1 MRLTLESIDYIKQ
14 IALPIWVGSTQSVE
28 GLSRTKRQNKKNK
41 KQNKKTHTFSH
52 IQFFSTPRTVV
63 CQATLSM
70 RFPRQEYWNGLP
82 FPSLGDIPDPGVKPK
97 SPALAGEFF
106 TTEPPG
112 KSLYLSD
119 I

>member
-1 MRLTLESIDYIKQ
+1 MRLTLESIDYVKQ

-70 RFPRQEYWNGLP
+70 RFPRQEYWSGLP
-82 FPSLGDIPDPGVKPK
+82 FPSLGIFLTQGSNPNLLHWQVNSLPLSHLG
-97 SPALAGEFF
+97 SPCA
-106 TTEPPG
+106 
-112 KSLYLSD
+112 
-119 I
+119 